1 VELRVVGTSRPSG
14 PEGVAFLGRV
24 DEQGKLREL
33 AEAEV
38 LCAPNLGGESFGL
51 LVAEGMA
58 AGCVVVA
65 SDLPA
70 FRHVAGGAGRLVPV
84 GDATALAE
92 ALVAVLSDRS
102 EADGLA
108 QAGRRQVARFDREA
122 VLEGYLSAYRDA
134 LAGR

>member
-1 VELRVVGTSRPSG
+1 
-14 PEGVAFLGRV
+14 
-24 DEQGKLREL
+24 
-33 AEAEV
+33 
-38 LCAPNLGGESFGL
+38 
-51 LVAEGMA
+51 
-58 AGCVVVA
+58 
-65 SDLPA
+65 
-70 FRHVAGGAGRLVPV
+70 VPV